1 LGYFLI
7 SRSVPFLL
15 VAIVPFR
22 VGDAAAVQ
30 PMQCEMTASSDAAKY
45 AVARL
50 FRSAR
55 ECCFHEQRRCIRL

>member
-1 LGYFLI
+1 M
-7 SRSVPFLL
+7 
-15 VAIVPFR
+15 PFR

-30 PMQCEMTASSDAAKY
+30 PMQCEMTAPGDAAKY

-55 ECCFHEQRRCIRL
+55 ECCMQQQRRCIRL

>member
-1 LGYFLI
+1 M
-7 SRSVPFLL
+7 L

-30 PMQCEMTASSDAAKY
+30 PMHCEMTAPSDAAKY

-55 ECCFHEQRRCIRL
+55 ECCIQEQRRCIRL